1 MTMRIQDA
9 PTPPTTPSTAVTTL
23 PPVGIP
29 QSLADLATLR
39 AQRSEIGTQLSS
51 AQNRRDETV
60 EQLANA
66 TAVERPGLEAR
77 LRFLDERLLT
87 LEGDLHRVGQL
98 ISQAPGSV
106 LTSETQEPVGDSG
119 LTSSDMTGIAIV
131 FTMFVLAP
139 LAFTIARLIWRRATV
154 TPPKLDTAM
163 ADRMQRLEEG
173 IDTIAIEVERI
184 SEGQRFVTRLLS
196 DREKQATALP
206 RE

>member
-9 PTPPTTPSTAVTTL
+9 QSSTPSTAVAPL

-29 QSLADLATLR
+29 QSVSDLATLR

-51 AQNRRDETV
+51 AQGRRNDIV
-60 EQLANA
+60 EQLA
-66 TAVERPGLEAR
+66 TASTVERPGLEAR
-77 LRFLDERLLT
+77 LKFLDDRILT

-98 ISQAPGSV
+98 ISQAPGTV
-106 LTSETQEPVGDSG
+106 LTSESQPPVGGGPLRSG
-119 LTSSDMTGIAIV
+119 DITGIAIV
-131 FTMFVLAP
+131 FTVFVLAP
-139 LAFTIARLIWRRATV
+139 LAFTIARLIWRRATA

>member
-9 PTPPTTPSTAVTTL
+9 PTPQPTPSTAVTVLQTN
-23 PPVGIP
+23 GIP
-29 QSLADLATLR
+29 QTVADLATLR

-51 AQNRRDETV
+51 AQGRRDETV
-60 EQLANA
+60 EQLAA
-66 TAVERPGLEAR
+66 AAPVERPGLEAR
-77 LRFLDERLLT
+77 LQFLDNRILT

-106 LTSETQEPVGDSG
+106 LTSESQEPVGGSP
-119 LTSSDMTGIAIV
+119 LTSSDITGIAMV
-131 FTMFVLAP
+131 FTIFVLAP
-139 LAFTIARLIWRRATV
+139 LAFTIARLMWRRATA

>member
-9 PTPPTTPSTAVTTL
+9 PTPAQQPTVAVTVL

-29 QSLADLATLR
+29 QPVADLATLR
-39 AQRSEIGTQLSS
+39 AQRAEINTQLSS
-51 AQNRRDETV
+51 AQGRRDDIV
-60 EQLANA
+60 EQLT
-66 TAVERPGLEAR
+66 TAAPVERPGLEAR
-77 LRFLDERLLT
+77 LKFLDDRIIT
-87 LEGDLHRVGQL
+87 LEGDLQRVGQQM
-98 ISQAPGSV
+98 SQLPGAE
-106 LTSETQEPVGDSG
+106 LTSESQPPVGG
-119 LTSSDMTGIAIV
+119 GPLTSGDITGIAIV
-131 FTMFVLAP
+131 FTLFVLAP
-139 LAFTIARLIWRRATV
+139 LAFTMARIMWRRATA

>member
-9 PTPPTTPSTAVTTL
+9 PTPPPSTGVTVVL

-51 AQNRRDETV
+51 AQGRRDDIV
-60 EQLANA
+60 EQLA
-66 TAVERPGLEAR
+66 TASTVERPGLEAR
-77 LRFLDERLLT
+77 LKFLDDRILT
-87 LEGDLHRVGQL
+87 LEGDLQRVGQL
-98 ISQAPGSV
+98 MSQAPGSL
-106 LTSETQEPVGDSG
+106 LTSESEAPVGGGPLSSG
-119 LTSSDMTGIAIV
+119 DITGIAVV
-131 FTMFVLAP
+131 FTIFVLAP
-139 LAFTIARLIWRRATV
+139 LAFTIARLLWRRATV

-196 DREKQATALP
+196 EREKQQTALP